1 MKHGLKKNN
10 GKPNCEKTCYKMNK
24 ENENKFENYWGNIIV
39 NYLDNKRTNYIGYIN
54 NNKKDEFN
62 LFLIHMKILIINKYI
77 IYNIYLFR

>member
-1 MKHGLKKNN
+1 
-10 GKPNCEKTCYKMNK
+10 MNK

-39 NYLDNKRTNYIGYIN
+39 NYLDSKRKNYIGYIN
-54 NNKKDEFN
+54 NDKKDIFN